1 MSFFKFSL
9 LALLGFFIQSL
20 HAAEQSSTWHEY
32 RFRNMMEQRL
42 DISCGAASM
51 SALLTYYTDSPADE
65 EDLLAALALVV
76 DASEQDSVLED
87 GFTLLHLKQVVGQ
100 MGLELKAATIYNAQL
115 VRFGSPALLQ
125 LKTTQ
130 GHHFV
135 LWHGKVKGRHWIG
148 DPSRG
153 DMWLTDYELE
163 KEWTGVASWLFKGG
177 KPLPQASKQKLE
189 AVYANR

>member
-1 MSFFKFSL
+1 MIFIRVVSL
-9 LALLGFFIQSL
+9 ILSAFLAQPL
-20 HAAEQSSTWHEY
+20 HATEASATWHEY
-32 RFRNMMEQRL
+32 RFRNMIEQRL

-51 SALLTYYTDSPADE
+51 AALLTYYTDYPTEE
-65 EDLLAALALVV
+65 EDLLAALALIV
-76 DASEQDSVLED
+76 DESEQDSVLED
-87 GFTLLHLKQVVGQ
+87 GFTLLHLKQVVGK

-115 VRFGSPALLQ
+115 VRFASPALLQ

-153 DMWLTDYELE
+153 DMWLTDRELE
-163 KEWTGVASWLFKGG
+163 QEWTGVASWLFKSG

-189 AVYANR
+189 AVYAKR